1 MEISRKRLGLLIV
14 IGIHVIS
21 LGSCTLKDMHASPPL
36 EGSEKDP
43 LFVSIKP
50 DQNRTKALESTFQ
63 KGTPAL
69 SSFVLE
75 NRTRDFIVLRR
86 FDIKGQLPDIQRWFG
101 PLYGSVEYSAEED
114 IFYYNVVEQ
123 CLSEPVF
130 AMGLIRPRG
139 SIEVPRRV
147 ALRDSPVTVEVFYQ
161 RIPLENAKK
170 KLYFNFPDAPCMG
183 PKRIFRR
190 IDDFYPFLNESR
202 TEDVDWSTVIL
213 KGENELPFLRHEAT
227 CTVKLT
233 EPEFSLEK
241 ALKKFRMLF
250 SDYIFWKSE
259 NCWVFKREKNVFLV
273 GENRF
278 DKLGE
283 IDLAVFI
290 LIELAPHN
298 ADFILPVKGYEDFNP
313 QMPEIQGPGY
323 FNPGITHIPRIKVL
337 QLFEH
342 AAQRG
347 DRVRTIAYDPHGLG
361 KRFYIAVGEFNEKER
376 RAIADK
382 KAD

>member
-1 MEISRKRLGLLIV
+1 MEIGRKGLSLLIM
-14 IGIHVIS
+14 IGIQVIS
-21 LGSCTLKDMHASPPL
+21 LGSCTLKDMHGTPPP
-36 EGSEKDP
+36 EGSEKGS
-43 LFVSIKP
+43 LFVSIKS
-50 DQNRTKALESTFQ
+50 DQSGNKTPERTFQ
-63 KGTPAL
+63 KGTPVL
-69 SSFVLE
+69 SSFIVE
-75 NRTRDFIVLRR
+75 NRTHDFIVLRR
-86 FDIKGQLPDIQRWFG
+86 FEIKGQLPDIQRWFG
-101 PLYGSVEYSAEED
+101 PLYGSVEYRAEED
-114 IFYYNVVEQ
+114 IFFYNVVEQ

-147 ALRDSPVTVEVFYQ
+147 ALRNSSVTAEVFYQ

-183 PKRIFRR
+183 PKRIFRH
-190 IDDFYPFLNESR
+190 IDDFYPFLNGKR
-202 TEDVDWSTVIL
+202 TEEVDWSKVIL
-213 KGENELPFLRHEAT
+213 KGENELPFQRHEAT
-227 CTVKLT
+227 CAVRLT

-259 NCWVFKREKNVFLV
+259 NCWIFKREKNVFLV

-278 DKLGE
+278 LKLGE
-283 IDLAVFI
+283 IDLTVFL
-290 LIELAPHN
+290 LIELAPHD
-298 ADFILPVKGYEDFNP
+298 ADFILPMEGYEDFNP

-323 FNPGITHIPRIKVL
+323 FNPGITHIPRTKVL

-347 DRVRTIAYDPHGLG
+347 ERVRTIAYDPHGLG
-361 KRFYIAVGEFNEKER
+361 KRFYISVGEFNEKER
-376 RAIADK
+376 RAIANR